1 MRAQSPFSL
10 HLKRTYYRK
19 EAQPIW
25 LDPLTDMAP
34 RAGLEPA
41 TWWLTATVFNSH
53 GRTFLPRG
61 LRYPLLSAGFQGA
74 ALTP

>member
-41 TWWLTATVFNSH
+41 TWWLTATRSTN
-53 GRTFLPRG
+53 
-61 LRYPLLSAGFQGA
+61 
-74 ALTP
+74 